1 MLTIVFLF
9 IRAKSQYSNFYEC
22 FTNPA
27 LVSTIL
33 QKSMHMTKVGLSVPI
48 ARWDVKKYAQIL
60 RDAGY
65 NVIISENKEGEED
78 EL

>member
-9 IRAKSQYSNFYEC
+9 IRARSQYSLFYEC
-22 FTNPA
+22 FTHPA

-33 QKSMHMTKVGLSVPI
+33 QKPMINTKIGVSVAVP
-48 ARWDVKKYAQIL
+48 RWDIDKCATIL

-65 NVIISENKEGEED
+65 MVIISENKEGE
-78 EL
+78 

>member
-9 IRAKSQYSNFYEC
+9 IRAKTRYSNFYEC
-22 FTNPA
+22 FTYPA

-33 QKSMHMTKVGLSVPI
+33 QKRMSNTKIGVSVPV
-48 ARWDVKKYAQIL
+48 ARWDIDKAVSIL

-65 NVIISENKEGEED
+65 NVIISENKEEE
-78 EL
+78 E

>member
-33 QKSMHMTKVGLSVPI
+33 QKPTHMTKVGLSVPV
-48 ARWDVKKYAQIL
+48 ARWDVKKYAQL
-60 RDAGY
+60 LQDAGY
-65 NVIISENKEGEED
+65 NVIISENKEGD
-78 EL
+78 DNG